1 MAESEKRI
9 PLGANYRKLWLAI
22 GTSGLGDGI
31 RETVIPLYAASLTRD
46 PFTVSLVSLA
56 GGLPWLLFSLF
67 SGALVDRL
75 DRKRVMWRVD
85 AVRAVIMAALAVAV
99 LTNTARIP
107 TLMAVAFA
115 IGTGETLFQNA
126 SLAIL
131 PSVVRKKQLE
141 VANSR
146 LYAVEIVSGQFLG
159 PPVGSFLF
167 AAVAA
172 LPFFIDAASFAIGAA
187 LVLSM
192 RGSFATVPEPRE
204 EGEARPSIWTDIWE
218 GLHWLWHHRLL
229 RALAVMLGVW
239 NLLGSATMA
248 VFVLY
253 SLEILNLHPA
263 GYGILLTGYAA
274 GSLAGSFIARRLSG
288 KVGPGVALLGCIVL
302 GVVSALSLGLT
313 SSAIVAGVM
322 IALDGAAGTT
332 WNILTISLRQAIIPD
347 RLLGRVSSV
356 YRLVGLGTMPI
367 GALLG
372 GILARAFNLRVPYF
386 VMAAALAIM
395 AIAAIPLINNR
406 TIAAAKAQAGVEE

>member
-1 MAESEKRI
+1 MSSEPEKRT

-99 LTNTARIP
+99 ATHMARIP
-107 TLMAVAFA
+107 TLIAVAFA

-131 PSVVRKKQLE
+131 PSVVKKRQLE

-146 LYAVEIVSGQFLG
+146 LYAVEIVSGQFMG

-192 RGSFATVPEPRE
+192 RGSFAAVAEPRE
-204 EGEARPSIWTDIWE
+204 AGEARPSIWTEIGE
-218 GLHWLWHHRLL
+218 GLRWLFHHRLL
-229 RALAVMLGVW
+229 RALAIMLGVW

-263 GYGILLTGYAA
+263 YTSVLVDFDPRLLTHPMVEA
-274 GSLAGSFIARRLSG
+274 
-288 KVGPGVALLGCIVL
+288 
-302 GVVSALSLGLT
+302 
-313 SSAIVAGVM
+313 
-322 IALDGAAGTT
+322 
-332 WNILTISLRQAIIPD
+332 
-347 RLLGRVSSV
+347 
-356 YRLVGLGTMPI
+356 LVGQR
-367 GALLG
+367 
-372 GILARAFNLRVPYF
+372 ARSGRANYRARP
-386 VMAAALAIM
+386 
-395 AIAAIPLINNR
+395 PSQ
-406 TIAAAKAQAGVEE
+406 T

>member
-1 MAESEKRI
+1 MAGGTKRE
-9 PLGANYRKLWLAI
+9 PLGANYRRLWLAI

-85 AVRAVIMAALAVAV
+85 AVRAAIMAALAVAV
-99 LTNTARIP
+99 LTGAARIP

-131 PSVVRKKQLE
+131 PTVVKKPQLE
-141 VANSR
+141 AANSR
-146 LYAVEIVSGQFLG
+146 LYAVEIVSGQFIG
-159 PPVGSFLF
+159 PPLGSVLF
-167 AAVAA
+167 AAMAA
-172 LPFFIDAASFAIGAA
+172 LPFFVDAASFAIGAV

-192 RGSFATVPEPRE
+192 RGSFATEAEPRE
-204 EGEARPSIWTDIWE
+204 AGEARPSIWAEIAE
-218 GLHWLWHHRLL
+218 GLKWLWHHRLL
-229 RALAVMLGVW
+229 RTLAIMLGVW
-239 NLLGSATMA
+239 NLLSAATMA

-253 SLEILNLHPA
+253 SLEILHLRPA
-263 GYGILLTGYAA
+263 GYGVLLTGYAA
-274 GSLAGSFIARRLSG
+274 GALVGTFVARRLSG
-288 KVGPGVALLGCIVL
+288 KIGPGIALLGCIVL
-302 GVVSALSLGLT
+302 GVISALVLGLT

-367 GALLG
+367 GALIG
-372 GILARAFNLRVPYF
+372 GLLASAFTLRVPYL
-386 VMAAALAIM
+386 VMAAGLAIM
-395 AIAAIPLINNR
+395 GIAAIPLINNR
-406 TIAAAKAQAGVEE
+406 TIAAAKAEAGVHE

>member
-1 MAESEKRI
+1 
-9 PLGANYRKLWLAI
+9 
-22 GTSGLGDGI
+22 
-31 RETVIPLYAASLTRD
+31 
-46 PFTVSLVSLA
+46 LVSLA
-56 GGLPWLLFSLF
+56 GGIPWLLFSLF

-99 LTNTARIP
+99 LTHAARIP
-107 TLMAVAFA
+107 TLIAVAFA

-131 PSVVRKKQLE
+131 PSVVKKKQLE

-146 LYAVEIVSGQFLG
+146 LYAVEIVSGQFMG
-159 PPVGSFLF
+159 PPIGSFLF

-192 RGSFATVPEPRE
+192 RGSFAAAAEPRE
-204 EGEARPSIWTDIWE
+204 AGEARPSIWTEIGE
-218 GLHWLWHHRLL
+218 GLRWLLHHRLL
-229 RALAVMLGVW
+229 RALAIMLGVW

-263 GYGILLTGYAA
+263 GYGVLLTGYAA
-274 GSLAGSFIARRLSG
+274 GALFGSFVARRISG
-288 KVGPGVALLGCIVL
+288 KVGPGVALVGCIVL
-302 GVVSALSLGLT
+302 GIVSALALGFT

-347 RLLGRVSSV
+347 RLLGRSH
-356 YRLVGLGTMPI
+356 PDQAQ
-367 GALLG
+367 GARHRDHRP
-372 GILARAFNLRVPYF
+372 APER
-386 VMAAALAIM
+386 AALRE
-395 AIAAIPLINNR
+395 P
-406 TIAAAKAQAGVEE
+406 AQHHEGEEEADRR